1 MPKRAAIRRGVLLA
15 GLTCAWIVLACTP
28 ALAHATLVEASPP
41 QGSEVSN
48 PPDRVELRFSE
59 PVDAEF
65 DPVVV
70 RGADGARVDTRDAHV
85 DPEDA
90 RVVMADLKELPEGS
104 YEVEWRVT
112 SIDGHV
118 VEGRYDF
125 AVAAT
130 GKDRLSEDAGEKG
143 TSAQAAGAQSGHH
156 GGHHGGGAERVAEPH
171 QREPVP
177 EPAAGR
183 AASRGAASIEHG
195 LALAASAFLAG
206 LAPFV
211 ALVWLPASRQTGTAG
226 HGTLRPFGVLAWA
239 LLCVLTVAGVGELSS
254 YAVRASGEP
263 LSTGLFAQTLF
274 GSRVGEV
281 WLIRLALALLTA
293 AAITA
298 AAGSGR
304 TWGWGVA
311 TATGGLLLMTLTGLS
326 HAAATGRFL
335 PLVADW
341 THAVAAAVWMGG
353 LLGFVTALFF
363 GPLRSLP
370 PDRQAKLRERSVRRF
385 SAVATIA
392 IAVLACTGLYAA
404 VLHLPSPQALV
415 DTPYGRALVVKLGLL
430 ALVLAIGACNLL
442 LRGREPF
449 GRLIIVELLLALGL
463 FVATG
468 FLTSLPPASGT

>member
-1 MPKRAAIRRGVLLA
+1 M
-15 GLTCAWIVLACTP
+15 
-28 ALAHATLVEASPP
+28 
-41 QGSEVSN
+41 
-48 PPDRVELRFSE
+48 
-59 PVDAEF
+59 
-65 DPVVV
+65 VV
-70 RGADGARVDTRDAHV
+70 RAADGARVDTHDAHV

-90 RVVMADLKELPEGS
+90 RVVLADLERVPEGS
-104 YEVEWRVT
+104 YTVKWRVT

-118 VEGRYDF
+118 VEGRYHF
-125 AVAAT
+125 AVGAA
-130 GKDRLSEDAGEKG
+130 GNNRPAADAGESD
-143 TSAQAAGAQSGHH
+143 TSAQAPGAQSGHH
-156 GGHHGGGAERVAEPH
+156 AGHHGGGAERVATPH

-177 EPAAGR
+177 EPGAGR
-183 AASRGAASIEHG
+183 ATSSGAASIEHG

-211 ALVWLPASRQTGTAG
+211 ALVWLPASRHTAAG
-226 HGTLRPFGVLAWA
+226 HGALRPFGVLAWA
-239 LLCVLTVAGVGELSS
+239 LLCVLAVAGVGELSS

-263 LSTGLFAQTLF
+263 ISTGLFAQTLF

-298 AAGSGR
+298 AAAGSGR
-304 TWGWGVA
+304 PWEWGVA
-311 TATGGLLLMTLTGLS
+311 IATGGLLLMTLTGLS

-335 PLVADW
+335 PFVADW

-363 GPLRSLP
+363 GPVRGLP

-385 SAVATIA
+385 STVATIA
-392 IAVLACTGLYAA
+392 VTVLACTGLYAA
-404 VLHLPSPQALV
+404 VLHVPSPQALV
-415 DTPYGRALVVKLGLL
+415 DTPYGRALLVKLGLL
-430 ALVLAIGACNLL
+430 VFVLAIGVCNLL
-442 LRGREPF
+442 LRGRGPF

-468 FLTSLPPASGT
+468 FLTSLPPASAT